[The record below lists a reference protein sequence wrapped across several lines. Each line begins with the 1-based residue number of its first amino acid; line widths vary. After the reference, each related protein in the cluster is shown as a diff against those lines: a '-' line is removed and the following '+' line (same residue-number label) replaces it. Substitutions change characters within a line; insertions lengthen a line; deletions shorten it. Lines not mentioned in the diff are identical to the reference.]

1 MYSNDK
7 RIVRIFIKCIIDC
20 IMEVLQM
27 NVLIAED
34 DEAIANLLYMDL
46 GDEGYCCSIASDG
59 KIVADKFRRKW

>member
-1 MYSNDK
+1 
-7 RIVRIFIKCIIDC
+7 
-20 IMEVLQM
+20 M